1 MKKIFF
7 GWYIVAAA
15 LLLMTLNSVLF
26 AYGFTAFMTPIIAS
40 LGYSSAQVSLAS
52 SIRGLEAGTL
62 DPFVGAA
69 ADRWP
74 ARRMMLIGIVIFS
87 LGIVC
92 ISRSTSLGI
101 FYAGFLIVGLG
112 GAIGVQLVPT
122 TVVARWFKK
131 NIGKVSGI
139 IATGVAMG
147 GIFTPLIVKAIDT
160 FTWQNVLLYLAIGT
174 LVVGI
179 PLSFLF
185 RDRPEDYGLLPDGEV
200 QDNSGTT
207 TTGSIDYG
215 VGVKEA
221 LKMRAF
227 WFIGIGSMLQMM
239 AMHSVALHMMLYLES
254 VGFERDTAALSVTIF
269 SVITIVSRLLYGVL
283 ADIFIKKFVLA
294 SSMLMLAIGL
304 VIFHFLNGSSFA
316 MMVVFAVIYG
326 IGAAGAMPL
335 RTPIIRE
342 YFGVKKFGT
351 IFGLNAVFL
360 ILGSAVGAPIVGW
373 VYDTR
378 GVYSP
383 VWLILAGFA
392 VVGMILMVIM
402 PAPPGEETST
412 RSLTGLLKRGWKK
425 LKGEA

>member
-1 MKKIFF
+1 MKKIFY

-15 LLLMTLNSVLF
+15 LMLMILNSILF

-87 LGIVC
+87 LGIFC
-92 ISRSTSLGI
+92 ISRSTSLGM
-101 FYAGFLIVGLG
+101 FYGGFLIVGLG
-112 GAIGVQLVPT
+112 GAIGIQLVPT

-131 NIGKVSGI
+131 KIGKVSGI
-139 IATGVAMG
+139 MATGVAAG
-147 GIFTPLIVKAIDT
+147 GIFTPLIVKAIDA
-160 FTWQNVLLYLAIGT
+160 FTWQNFLLYLAIGM

-179 PLSFLF
+179 PIAFLF

-200 QDNSGTT
+200 QDNAGTT

-215 VGVKEA
+215 VSVKEA
-221 LKMRAF
+221 VRTRAF
-227 WFIGIGSMLQMM
+227 WLIGIGATLQML
-239 AMHSVALHMMLYLES
+239 AMHAVTLHIMLYLES
-254 VGFERDTAALSVTIF
+254 IGFERDIAALSVTIF
-269 SVITIVSRLLYGVL
+269 SIITIVSRLLYGIV
-283 ADIFIKKFVLA
+283 ADIYSKKYVLA
-294 SSMLMLAIGL
+294 SSMLLLAIGL
-304 VIFHFLNGSSFA
+304 VIFHFLDGSSFA
-316 MMVVFAVIYG
+316 MVVVFAVIYG

-335 RTPIIRE
+335 RVPIIRE

-360 ILGSAVGAPIVGW
+360 ILGSAIGAPVVGW
-373 VYDTR
+373 YYDTR

-383 VWLILAGFA
+383 VWLICAGLA
-392 VVGMILMVIM
+392 VVGMILMLIL
-402 PAPPGEETST
+402 PPPPGKETST
-412 RSLTGLLKRGWKK
+412 RSITGLLKRGWKR